1 MNPNITLGE
10 VKAHC
15 IEMFERY
22 KDKCCENCEFSD
34 LGCCDAP
41 ESWKLDEDTPVDSEK
56 VCESRPDWE
65 EMYQLAYA
73 EHEECRNRANLL
85 EAENARYRTIINTI
99 EFILGRKFDL

>member
-15 IEMFERY
+15 IEMFDRH
-22 KDKCCENCEFSD
+22 KDECCENCEFSD

-41 ESWKLDEDTPVDSEK
+41 EIWKLDEDTPVDSEK

-65 EMYQLAYA
+65 EMYHRLL
-73 EHEECRNRANLL
+73 EEWAANRDRANYL
-85 EAENARYRTIINTI
+85 EADNARLHTIIKAV
-99 EFILGRKFDL
+99 EFALGRRLDL